1 MRMLYEQVQWRALE
15 SKIAIQILS
24 EIILQSLHC
33 VTCSEPTFVVV
44 CNQTPGCAL
53 QRAPSEM

>member
-24 EIILQSLHC
+24 EIIPQAYTVSRALSL
-33 VTCSEPTFVVV
+33 
-44 CNQTPGCAL
+44 L
-53 QRAPSEM
+53 L